1 MKLVLQE
8 DRFRALYEFSEPRAK
23 GGILKGRGGATRG
36 AAPSDA
42 KGRDRKVLQKHGAR
56 GHAHFADTSSAEET
70 ADRDVSLVEEGVGS
84 SRPPQTSS
92 SDSSGS
98 SGSDASSAD
107 TARPPRT
114 SSSGSSGSS
123 GSDASSADTAE
134 HASVSGEE
142 ETAGSELRREI
153 GMEQSCEEELVQRV
167 LEELHDFG
175 ASSQWVLQV
184 MSSRARG
191 RVRGRA
197 GALAGSLSL
206 SDSGL

>member
-70 ADRDVSLVEEGVGS
+70 ADRDVSLVEEDVGS

-98 SGSDASSAD
+98 SESDASSAD

-114 SSSGSSGSS
+114 SSSGSS

>member
-1 MKLVLQE
+1 MWCPGFVDPE
-8 DRFRALYEFSEPRAK
+8 NAVHVPRDSTF
-23 GGILKGRGGATRG
+23 AT
-36 AAPSDA
+36 
-42 KGRDRKVLQKHGAR
+42 L
-56 GHAHFADTSSAEET
+56 
-70 ADRDVSLVEEGVGS
+70 VSLVEEDVGS

-98 SGSDASSAD
+98 SESDASSAD
-107 TARPPRT
+107 T
-114 SSSGSSGSS
+114 
-123 GSDASSADTAE
+123 
-134 HASVSGEE
+134 VSGEE
-142 ETAGSELRREI
+142 ETAGSELR
-153 GMEQSCEEELVQRV
+153 MEQSCEEELVQRV